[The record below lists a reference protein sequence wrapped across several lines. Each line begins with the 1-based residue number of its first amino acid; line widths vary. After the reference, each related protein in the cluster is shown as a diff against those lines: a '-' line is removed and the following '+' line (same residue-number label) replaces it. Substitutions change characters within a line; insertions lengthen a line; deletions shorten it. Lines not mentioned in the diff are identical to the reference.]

1 MFVIIFKFCYNTF
14 SSKTILHLSSLLL
27 RYFQIKFNLIKLQ
40 ILGQIKT
47 SKEISFHPKLI
58 FSCFCDF
65 TLKVEFSN
73 SKPFILV
80 CFKIK
85 PFKALT
91 YSLTF
96 PSASQSRFSW
106 IKSAK
111 WPLSIAIKR
120 QYSTSYDQW
129 KWLYFAGLFKKS
141 SATLIF
147 YAGAIM

>member
-58 FSCFCDF
+58 FLCFCDF

-96 PSASQSRFSW
+96 PSHSRSNW